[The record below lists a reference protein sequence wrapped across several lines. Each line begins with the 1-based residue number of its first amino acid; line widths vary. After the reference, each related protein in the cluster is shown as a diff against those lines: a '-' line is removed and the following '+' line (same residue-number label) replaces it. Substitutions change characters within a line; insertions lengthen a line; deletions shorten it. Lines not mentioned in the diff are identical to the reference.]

1 MSLFNSHRFI
11 AEIIATDRKH
21 LDQVAQ
27 TRFVAY
33 PPQHDQHQDVSR
45 AVQVV
50 ERRSGSLIEL
60 SVTAMAAENAIA

>member
-1 MSLFNSHRFI
+1 M

-50 ERRSGSLIEL
+50 ERRSSSLIKHRFA
-60 SVTAMAAENAIA
+60 AMASENAVA